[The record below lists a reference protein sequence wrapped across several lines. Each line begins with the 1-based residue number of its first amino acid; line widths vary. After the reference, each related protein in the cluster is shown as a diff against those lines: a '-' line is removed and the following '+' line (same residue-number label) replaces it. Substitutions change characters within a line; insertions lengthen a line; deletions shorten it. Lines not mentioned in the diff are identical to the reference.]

1 MGIPAAYFGT
11 ESDQIGNRE
20 DVSDLIFNIAPT
32 ETPFLTLAGT
42 TTAHAVSHQWQ
53 TDTLATPAN
62 SAVDEGADAIDAKQV
77 GTVLLGN
84 FTQISTEVFIVTGT
98 AEVVDK
104 YGRDSEIAYHAAKS
118 ARELK
123 VNVDW
128 TCTGENLASTGASP
142 RQSGTLET
150 WINTNVEEDAGSGG
164 GGFAGGVTVIRTV
177 IATRAFTQAL
187 LDSVIQ
193 KCWTAGGKP
202 SVILAG
208 PVQKTKLSTFD
219 GQGQTGANSTSRTDR
234 ASRTIFA
241 TADLYVSNFGEL
253 RVIPSRHIR
262 QEDANV
268 DHAVY
273 CLDPEYMK
281 VAYLRPWQQYDLA
294 KVGDSI
300 KRQMLVEWT
309 LEMCN
314 EVAHGAIYDCSV

>member
-1 MGIPAAYFGT
+1 MAIPGAYFGT
-11 ESDQIGNRE
+11 QDDQIGARE
-20 DVSDLIFNIAPT
+20 DISDLIFNIAPT

-53 TDTLATPAN
+53 TDSLGTPTN
-62 SAVDEGADAIDAKQV
+62 SAVDEGADAIDGKQS

-123 VNVDW
+123 INVDW
-128 TCTGENLASTGASP
+128 TCTGENLPSLGASP

-150 WINTNVEEDAGSGG
+150 WINTNVDEHSSSTG
-164 GGFAGGVTVIRTV
+164 GGFAGGVTVLRVSGGTQS
-177 IATRAFTQAL
+177 FTQAR
-187 LDSVIQ
+187 LDNVIQ
-193 KCWTAGGKP
+193 LCWTEGGKP
-202 SVILAG
+202 SVILCG
-208 PVQKTKLSTFD
+208 PVQKTNLSTFD
-219 GQGQTGANSTSRTDR
+219 GLGNAVADSTARTDR

-253 RVIPSRHIR
+253 RVIPSRHIN
-262 QEDANV
+262 QISSV

-281 VAYLRPWQQYDLA
+281 IAYLRPWQQYDLA

-314 EVAHGAIYDCSV
+314 ELAHGAIYDLN